1 MTQLKQFSLIYSVES
16 NKNDESFT
24 GENSK
29 FFAKCNFL

>member
-1 MTQLKQFSLIYSVES
+1 MTQLKQFS

-29 FFAKCNFL
+29 LFAKCNFL